1 MKSKKNLL
9 VGGMLLTIMGSGLQ
23 PVFNRA
29 FAQTTQPKTPLE
41 NQLSPQPKTNSQIQ
55 LITPGAQ
62 PRQKLRFVPQVGQ
75 KETAD
80 MQMDMDMS
88 MSVNGNEAPS
98 FKIPGTSVKLNTVV
112 NKVEQNGD
120 IYYDFSYDNVDITGE
135 SNLPASALEDMR
147 REIKKMQGLKG
158 NVIVDNKG
166 RTKKANFTIPKNF
179 NPALKQTMEQLK
191 NSIEQLSA
199 QVPTEAVGKGAKW
212 QHTSRISFN
221 GITLEQTINY
231 ELVDIQDDIATM
243 NINLIQKAPGAQK
256 IVLPQVPKGMTM
268 TMESYNASGT
278 GQSKVSLNQI
288 MPLSTSLKMNA
299 NTQMRTNVPNSSETM
314 LMNQQISTQLNI
326 QSK

>member
-1 MKSKKNLL
+1 MKTKKSLL
-9 VGGMLLTIMGSGLQ
+9 VGGILLTIIGSGLQ

-41 NQLSPQPKTNSQIQ
+41 NQLSPQPEIKSQIT

-62 PRQKLRFVPQVGQ
+62 PRQRLRFVPQTGQ

-80 MQMDMDMS
+80 MQMDMNMS
-88 MSVNGNEAPS
+88 MSVDGKEAPS
-98 FKIPGTSVKLNTVV
+98 FKIPGTSLKLNTTV

-120 IYYDFSYDNVDITGE
+120 IYYDFSYDDVDIVGE
-135 SNLPASALEDMR
+135 SNLPASALKDMR

-166 RTKKANFTIPKNF
+166 QTKKANFIVPKNF
-179 NPALKQTMEQLK
+179 NPALKQTMDQLK

-212 QHTSRISFN
+212 QVTSNINFN
-221 GITLEQTINY
+221 GITLVQTANY
-231 ELVDIQDDIATM
+231 ELVDIQDGIATM
-243 NINLIQKAPGAQK
+243 NINLTQKAPGAQK
-256 IVLPQVPKGMTM
+256 IVLPQIPKGMTM
-268 TMESYNASGT
+268 TMESYNANGT
-278 GQSKVSLNQI
+278 GQSKIALNRI

-299 NTQMRTNVPNSSETM
+299 STQMRTKVPNSPEAM
-314 LMNQQISTQLNI
+314 IMNQQISTQLNI